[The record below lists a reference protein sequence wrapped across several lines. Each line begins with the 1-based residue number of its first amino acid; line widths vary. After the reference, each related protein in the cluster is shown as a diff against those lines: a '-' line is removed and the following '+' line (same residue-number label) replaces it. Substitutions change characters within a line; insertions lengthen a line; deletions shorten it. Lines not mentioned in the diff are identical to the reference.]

1 MIPKSLYFAAW
12 PFLIGFGTR
21 QLLSIF
27 GWFQGRV
34 DSRDP
39 QMPEILLVLHTHRRF
54 GFVVYRVSSQEN
66 LNDVRFLSISEAI

>member
-12 PFLIGFGTR
+12 PFPFGFGTR

-27 GWFQGRV
+27 GWFQGGV

-39 QMPEILLVLHTHRRF
+39 QMLAILLVLHKCRRF
-54 GFVVYRVSSQEN
+54 GFIVYRVSSQEN
-66 LNDVRFLSISEAI
+66 LNDVRFFEHFRT

>member
-12 PFLIGFGTR
+12 PFPIGFGTR

-27 GWFQGRV
+27 GWFQGGV

-39 QMPEILLVLHTHRRF
+39 QMLEIRSAN
-54 GFVVYRVSSQEN
+54 FVVYRVSSQEN
-66 LNDVRFLSISEAI
+66 LNDVWFVSISEAI